1 MLSEPFFDKTHQY
14 CQPFW
19 RFSRWMQELN
29 DEQFRLQPPAQNCN
43 HPHIYI
49 YTLIMIDIMH
59 IIYKYYIYS
68 GLIGL

>member
-49 YTLIMIDIMH
+49 YINYDR
-59 IIYKYYIYS
+59 YYAYY
-68 GLIGL
+68 L